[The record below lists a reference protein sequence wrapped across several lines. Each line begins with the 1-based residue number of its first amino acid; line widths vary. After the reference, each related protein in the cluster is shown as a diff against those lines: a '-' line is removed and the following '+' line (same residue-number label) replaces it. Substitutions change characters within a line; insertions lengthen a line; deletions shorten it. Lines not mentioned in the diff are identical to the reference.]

1 MDNIDFEPF
10 IKNEKAKIVLPD
22 FDTLLRSE
30 TVEVKPKRVSP
41 IQTTKTTKKKVDI
54 SNLNIDHDKLL
65 DSKGKRGYTLKEL
78 RNFANEI
85 TRRGIVIR
93 NNLNKKEL
101 SAIIYNL
108 K

>member
-10 IKNEKAKIVLPD
+10 IKNENAKIILPD

-30 TVEVKPKRVSP
+30 PVCVKPKRSP
-41 IQTTKTTKKKVDI
+41 VPTQNTKKKIDI
-54 SNLNIDHDKLL
+54 NNMNIDFDKLL
-65 DSKGKRGYTLKEL
+65 DSKGKRGYTLKQL
-78 RNFANEI
+78 REFANEI
-85 TRRGIVIR
+85 SRRGIVIK

-101 SAIIYNL
+101 SSIIYNL

>member
-30 TVEVKPKRVSP
+30 TVEFKPKRVSP
-41 IQTTKTTKKKVDI
+41 TQTTKKKVDI
-54 SNLNIDHDKLL
+54 SNLNIDYDKLL

>member
-10 IKNEKAKIVLPD
+10 IKNENAKIVLPD

-30 TVEVKPKRVSP
+30 TVEVNPKKPVVP
-41 IQTTKTTKKKVDI
+41 TQVPKKKVDI
-54 SNLNIDHDKLL
+54 SNLNIDYDKLL
-65 DSKGKRGYTLKEL
+65 DSKGKRGYTLKQL
-78 RNFANEI
+78 RDFADEI

-101 SAIIYNL
+101 SSIIYNL

>member
-10 IKNEKAKIVLPD
+10 IKNENAKIVLPD
-22 FDTLLRSE
+22 FDTLLSSE
-30 TVEVKPKRVSP
+30 TVEVKPKKVVAP
-41 IQTTKTTKKKVDI
+41 TQVPKKKVDI
-54 SNLNIDHDKLL
+54 SNLNIDYDKLL
-65 DSKGKRGYTLKEL
+65 DSKGKRGYTLKQL
-78 RNFANEI
+78 RDFADEI

-101 SAIIYNL
+101 SSIIYNL